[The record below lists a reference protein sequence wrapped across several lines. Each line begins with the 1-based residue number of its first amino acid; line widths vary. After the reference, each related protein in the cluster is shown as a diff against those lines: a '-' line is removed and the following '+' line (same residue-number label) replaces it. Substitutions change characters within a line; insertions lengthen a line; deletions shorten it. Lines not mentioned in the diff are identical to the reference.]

1 MLVDQHPFSTTMTTI
16 FTDSLHPV
24 SLFRYRNGELEPA
37 NDVLAVEEPLQIRIR
52 EGAKTRSL
60 AITMRTPGEDEALA
74 IGFLFSEGIIR
85 SPNQILAVEREATKN
100 ANSRNTIIISLN
112 TSCPVDWARLQRHSY
127 TSSSCGVCGKTSVEQ
142 LEAVLPFGE
151 LPGSW
156 SVSSSIIPR
165 LPDTLRSAQ
174 CLFEQTGGIHAAGLF
189 TPEGELLHF
198 AEDVGRHNAMDK
210 VVGYAFQARELPL
223 RHRLLVLSGR
233 ASFELLQKAAMAGI
247 SFVVS
252 VGAPSSLA
260 VTLAEEQSI
269 TLCGFTRKGGFNCYS
284 HPERIVK

>member
-1 MLVDQHPFSTTMTTI
+1 MAIISAA
-16 FTDSLHPV
+16 SLQSV
-24 SLFRYRNGELEPA
+24 SLFRYRNGELAPS

-52 EGAKTRSL
+52 EGKKTRSL
-60 AITMRTPGEDEALA
+60 AITMRTPGEDEVLAL
-74 IGFLFSEGIIR
+74 GFLFSEGIIK
-85 SPNQILAVEREATKN
+85 SPDQILAVERAASRKAT
-100 ANSRNTIIISLN
+100 SRNTIIISLATN
-112 TSCPVDWARLQRHSY
+112 CPVDWARLQRHSY

-151 LPGSW
+151 IPDSW
-156 SVSSSIIPR
+156 SVSGSIIPR
-165 LPDTLRSAQ
+165 LPDTLRRAQ
-174 CLFEQTGGIHAAGLF
+174 RLFEQTGGIHAAGLF
-189 TPEGELLHF
+189 TSEGELLHY

-210 VVGYAFQARELPL
+210 VVGYAFRAGALPL
-223 RHRLLVLSGR
+223 RQRILVLSGR

-269 TLCGFTRKGGFNCYS
+269 TLCGFVRQGGFNCYS